1 MPIFWLSLIWWGKGY
16 SPKYKLISLS
26 PLSLV
31 SLSLSLAHAIKC
43 WLRWCNLLAHSCM
56 LQYNRSIQAVLLCGW
71 WFYSSFIYMDLI
83 WTGSVVVY
91 ARNLILINFLIVKW
105 QHKIMYLHKI
115 VCEWQFHEVCW
126 PQFPWLYTAIN
137 IFNAGIEIISAFPV
151 FYFRNFHYKSCDHW
165 FILFL

>member
-1 MPIFWLSLIWWGKGY
+1 MPIFWLSLIWWEKGY

-31 SLSLSLAHAIKC
+31 SLSLSCTCNQMLIEMMQPTRTLLHVTIQSIDTSGTVVWIW
-43 WLRWCNLLAHSCM
+43 WL
-56 LQYNRSIQAVLLCGW
+56 
-71 WFYSSFIYMDLI
+71 YSPFIYMDLI

-137 IFNAGIEIISAFPV
+137 NAGIEIISAFPV
-151 FYFRNFHYKSCDHW
+151 LYFRNFHYKSCDHW